1 MLAPSSLLKLGIAT
15 YNQRSDNEDQP
26 DEQKIHAF
34 THVVD
39 SSYETNRAT
48 QRPLWNEDK
57 KCRNRQGFPE
67 KSLIWQAQDAP
78 VF

>member
-1 MLAPSSLLKLGIAT
+1 MLPHQNLLKLGIAT
-15 YNQRSDNEDQP
+15 YNQRSDNEDHP

-48 QRPLWNEDK
+48 QRPLWNEDRK
-57 KCRNRQGFPE
+57 VQ
-67 KSLIWQAQDAP
+67 KSTG
-78 VF
+78 VS